1 MSRRVSRR
9 AFWRAK
15 YRKAKGSM
23 AKLAAAH
30 DYLRAMAASHP
41 DRDCAEEIVKQRTQ
55 DMYEDAEKLAREVS
69 EYDYR

>member
-15 YRKAKGSM
+15 YRKARGST

-30 DYLRAMAASHP
+30 DYLRAMAANHP
-41 DRDCAEEIVKQRTQ
+41 NRDHADEIVKQHSQ
-55 DMYEDAEKLAREVS
+55 DMYADAEKLAREVP